1 LVDLVWQAAEH
12 FEGLDHPMMAP
23 FPPRR
28 RAEPSQYRLA
38 MQELTSVSRV

>member
-23 FPPRR
+23 LP
-28 RAEPSQYRLA
+28 AA
-38 MQELTSVSRV
+38 